1 MKNLLI
7 KPVTRFTLLSA
18 AVAVMLSACTT
29 TNRIYTENDV
39 VYSTKRF
46 ELKYYVRDND
56 RKSPLIYF
64 YQSIV
69 KVQTPGKETSY
80 SAWDILTLTNSSFTP
95 DAKVFYII
103 DNEVFP
109 MKVDRMELE
118 NTKDISEEFSS
129 LSTSDSTSVSVVTGY
144 SENNLKKT
152 RFNYTIPPEIMDK
165 IKGSEQ
171 FIIRYYAGPHMITV
185 KPKTRSLQKIKQLV
199 DKN

>member
-1 MKNLLI
+1 MKNLLK

-18 AVAVMLSACTT
+18 AVVVILSACTT
-29 TNRIYTENDV
+29 NRIFTENDV

-46 ELKYYVRDND
+46 ELKYYVRDKD

-64 YQSIV
+64 NQSIV
-69 KVQTPGKETSY
+69 KILTPSQATSC
-80 SAWDILTLTNSSFTP
+80 SAWDILTLSSSSFKL

-118 NTKDISEEFSS
+118 NTRNISEDSSS

-144 SENNLKKT
+144 SENNLKIT
-152 RFNYTIPPEIMDK
+152 RFNYIIHPEIMDK

-171 FIIRYYAGPHMITV
+171 FMIRYYAGPHMVTV
-185 KPKTRSLQKIKQLV
+185 KPKNKSLQKIKQLAV
-199 DKN
+199 MN